1 MKVAV
6 IGAGGHVGFPFSL
19 VIADAGHDVVGIDI
33 NQNLCMMLNSGV
45 IPYIEYG
52 AAEVFDR
59 VRKNNKIKFTPDAA
73 EMDDCDVIAIM
84 MGTPVD
90 GEGNPRLDDILD
102 FVETTL
108 VHFIK
113 PGALIILRS
122 TVSPGTTEI
131 IRKVLERESL
141 MREGVGYHLVFC
153 PERVAQAHGIEES
166 KKFPQLI
173 GAFSETSFKKAEE
186 FFKTFV
192 DNKCFFL
199 TPREAEVGK
208 LITNMYRYVSFALAN
223 EFYMIADKQGVDIH
237 KVINA
242 ANHEYGRMAVPLP
255 GPNVGGPCLF
265 KDGKFLL
272 TDIHF
277 SDLIQTSFHINEG
290 MPDYIFNRIKDRNKN
305 LNRILV
311 LGLAFKADCD
321 DTRNSLSYKF
331 MKVCKKNGVIAHP
344 VDPYIHG
351 HNLSPDEIDKSKYDA
366 VVLMTPHTKFKEK
379 HMEWIRGLKNECII
393 VDVWKS
399 WPTSECFHNGIYTAE
414 DLDY

>member
-1 MKVAV
+1 MRVAV
-6 IGAGGHVGFPFSL
+6 IGAAGHVGFPFSL
-19 VIADAGHDVVGIDI
+19 IVADAGHDVIGIDI
-33 NQNLCMMLNSGV
+33 NHHMCNMLNSGF
-45 IPYIEYG
+45 IPYIEHG
-52 AAEVFDR
+52 APVVFDR
-59 VRKNNKIKFTPDAA
+59 VRNNQKIHFTPDSSQ
-73 EMDDCDVIAIM
+73 MMDCDVIAIM

-102 FVETTL
+102 FVSYDL
-108 VHFIK
+108 VAHIK

-131 IRKVLERESL
+131 IRKVIAKEASL
-141 MREGVGYHLVFC
+141 VEGRDYHLVFC
-153 PERVAQAHGIEES
+153 PERVAQSHSIEET

-173 GAFSETSFKKAEE
+173 GAFSETSFKIAET

-192 DNKCFFL
+192 DNVCFHL

-242 ANHEYGRMAVPLP
+242 ANHDYGRMAVPLP

-290 MPDYIFNRIKDRNKN
+290 MPDYVFNRIKSMNPN

-331 MKVCKKNGVIAHP
+331 MKVCKKNGVDTHAI
-344 VDPYIHG
+344 DPFVVG
-351 HNLSPDEIDKSKYDA
+351 NNLSPDEIVKSMYDA
-366 VVLMTPHTKFKEK
+366 VVLMTPHKQFKEQ
-379 HMEWIRGLKNECII
+379 HMEWIRGLKNDCII
-393 VDVWKS
+393 ADVWKS
-399 WPTSECFHNGIYTAE
+399 WPVSERFHNGIYTAE